1 MLGFP
6 LVYLNGMRI
15 MMFQLSGFYCR
26 CCRFRV
32 WVWLRDFDVGNVGLV
47 LFCFQDRG
55 ALSFGCVNGFEPS
68 VCSII

>member
-47 LFCFQDRG
+47 LFAFRTEG
-55 ALSFGCVNGFEPS
+55 R
-68 VCSII
+68 